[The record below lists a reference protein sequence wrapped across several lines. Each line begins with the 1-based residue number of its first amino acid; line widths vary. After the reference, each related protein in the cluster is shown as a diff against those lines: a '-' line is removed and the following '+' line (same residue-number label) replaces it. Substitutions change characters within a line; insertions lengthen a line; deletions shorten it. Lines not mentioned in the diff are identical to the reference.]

1 MPLAGAE
8 RLRLTDVLK
17 AVRTNAR
24 RLTYAAARRLPLRS
38 ARQERTAPLSGTAQL
53 TGAQRFYPDTPFE
66 SLPAVVEESLE
77 GVALGEHRLT
87 RLAMYG
93 ALSNALAGHDG
104 LSKRCLA
111 ISGSS
116 RLASVLGLKAARIVE
131 AHYPEH
137 TMLALGFPD
146 AAFDFC
152 ISDQV
157 LEHVEGNPFD
167 AVRESFRVVR
177 SRGFVVHT
185 TCLLNPVHR
194 EPGDFWRF
202 TPDALALLC
211 RSAGGEVITVGAWG
225 NREALN
231 LTEAGLRMV
240 RVPIDPAHP
249 LHRIA
254 VLNEPNWPIHTW
266 VVARAPA

>member
-1 MPLAGAE
+1 
-8 RLRLTDVLK
+8 LRLIDVLK
-17 AVRTNAR
+17 AARRNAR
-24 RLTYAAARRLPLRS
+24 RLTHAAARRLPIQS
-38 ARQERTAPLSGTAQL
+38 TRQERSAPPATGQNA
-53 TGAQRFYPDTPFE
+53 GAQRFYPDTSFE
-66 SLPAVVEESLE
+66 DLPAAVEKSLE

-87 RLAMYG
+87 RLAMYR
-93 ALSNALAGHDG
+93 ALSNALAEHDG

-131 AHYPEH
+131 AHFPEH
-137 TMLALGFPD
+137 TMLALSFPD

-177 SRGFVVHT
+177 PGGFVVHT
-185 TCLLNPVHR
+185 TCLLNPIHR

-211 RSAGGEVITVGAWG
+211 RSAGGDVITAGAWG
-225 NREALN
+225 NREALS
-231 LTEAGLRMV
+231 LTEAGLRMLK
-240 RVPIDPAHP
+240 VPVDPEHP

-254 VLNEPNWPIHTW
+254 ALNEPDWPIHSW
-266 VVARAPA
+266 VVAKTPT